1 MLWAVWE
8 SRRTR
13 PFYALVTLLL
23 LVNAYLHA
31 RFAADVALVGGVLA
45 VPLIAERM
53 PGTPVRPLLYAL
65 VFAVA
70 MALGVRSM
78 QQLNYHWGVGIDP
91 DKVPLHAGEFIRDH
105 DLAGNFFG
113 IYSGSTDFLMAYAY
127 PRVKVAVDIRVPGLY
142 PYEFA
147 SRYWNVTNEK
157 DLRDHV
163 LSLPVD
169 YIVLGRPDILSY
181 QTHEI
186 HVERILLSEG
196 WALYHF
202 DDRYALYGSPRIR
215 DTVALM
221 PFRIISR
228 WNSDVREIG
237 AAVAAGRFDE
247 LAGELERLKKY
258 TAERG
263 GFYREVLM
271 TLYRQP
277 FLGNEQKELLE
288 EMF

>member
-1 MLWAVWE
+1 
-8 SRRTR
+8 
-13 PFYALVTLLL
+13 
-23 LVNAYLHA
+23 
-31 RFAADVALVGGVLA
+31 
-45 VPLIAERM
+45 
-53 PGTPVRPLLYAL
+53 
-65 VFAVA
+65 
-70 MALGVRSM
+70 
-78 QQLNYHWGVGIDP
+78 LNYHWGVGIDP

-169 YIVLGRPDILSY
+169 YIVLGRPDILSH

-215 DTVALM
+215 DTVALT

-237 AAVAAGRFDE
+237 AAVAAGRFDK
-247 LAGELERLKKY
+247 LAEELEMLKKY
-258 TAERG
+258 TAGRG
-263 GFYREVLM
+263 DLCREMLLVL
-271 TLYRQP
+271 YAQP
-277 FLGNEQKELLE
+277 FFSKDQRDQIEAIYDR
-288 EMF
+288 